1 MDAVACAI
9 VFGIGA
15 AKPLLGIPV
24 GFILGLDPLSVFVA
38 VSAGALACAG
48 AIIILG
54 EKVRSFVL
62 GRWGNC
68 APGWRHTKARQLWE
82 NYGIK
87 GMGLLGP
94 LFPGAP
100 LAAAIGVALG
110 APRLTLMTW
119 LAAGVVFWT
128 AALVALIHLGIVGV
142 SALI

>member
-1 MDAVACAI
+1 MDAVVCAI

-24 GFILGLDPLSVFVA
+24 GFILGLDPISVFIT
-38 VSAGALACAG
+38 VSAGALACTV
-48 AIIILG
+48 AIILLG
-54 EKVRSFVL
+54 EKVRSFAL
-62 GRWGNC
+62 RRWGSG

-82 NYGIK
+82 TYGIK
-87 GMGLLGP
+87 GIGLLGP
-94 LFPGAP
+94 LFPGVP
-100 LAAAIGVALG
+100 LAAALGVALG
-110 APRLTLMTW
+110 APRLTLMAW